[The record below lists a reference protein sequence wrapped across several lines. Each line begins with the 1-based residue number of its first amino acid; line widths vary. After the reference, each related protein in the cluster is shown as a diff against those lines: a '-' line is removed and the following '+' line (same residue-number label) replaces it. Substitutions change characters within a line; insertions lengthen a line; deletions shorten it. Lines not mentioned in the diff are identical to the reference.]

1 MNRIL
6 LAVLTLLAPLAAA
19 PAAAHTQSY
28 GFLIVTTTEDT
39 IEGTLALAVRDLDAA
54 VGLDADADGSITW
67 GEVRGREA
75 ALAETVLAGLRLGPP
90 GQPCALV
97 SAPLLTDTRG
107 GEPYLVL
114 PFRADCTAGVSGEDR
129 EISYDLLF
137 DVDAQHRLI
146 ATVSNDGA
154 TRSLVLTP
162 AERTATLLAAG
173 TDGFELFLGFV
184 VHGAHHIWIG
194 YDHILFVVT
203 LMLGAVVERRGGRWV
218 PVGSGRDA
226 LVAICKVVTA
236 FTVAHSVTLAL
247 AALDVVRLPSVLI
260 ETAIAATITLAALNL
275 VFPVV
280 TRRLWVL
287 AFGFG
292 LIHGFGFAN
301 VLADLDLPAANLVT
315 ALVAFNIGVELGQF
329 AIVAVLLP
337 GLLLLA
343 HRPLYAR
350 AALPVAAVMIAAIG
364 TAWLV
369 GRAFDVT
376 ILPIG

>member
-6 LAVLTLLAPLAAA
+6 LAVLALLAPLAAA

-28 GFLIVTTTEDT
+28 GFLTVTTTADA
-39 IEGTLALAVRDLDAA
+39 IDGTLALAVRDLDAA
-54 VGLDADADGSITW
+54 VGLDTDADGSITW

-75 ALAETVLAGLRLGPP
+75 ALAETVLSGLRLGPP
-90 GQPCALV
+90 GEPCALV
-97 SAPLLTDTRG
+97 PAPLMTDTRG

-114 PFRADCTAGVSGEDR
+114 PFRADCAAGGDL
-129 EISYDLLF
+129 EIGSDLLF
-137 DVDAQHRLI
+137 DIDAQHRLI
-146 ATVSNDGA
+146 ATVSSDGA
-154 TRSLVLTP
+154 TRNLVLTP

-173 TDGFELFLGFV
+173 TDGFKLFLGFV

-194 YDHILFVVT
+194 YDHILFVIT

-226 LVAICKVVTA
+226 LIAICKVVTA

-247 AALDVVRLPSVLI
+247 AALGVVRLPSVLI

-280 TRRLWVL
+280 TRRLWLL

-301 VLADLDLPAANLVT
+301 VLADLNLPATNLVN
-315 ALVAFNIGVELGQF
+315 ALVAFNIGVELGQL

-350 AALPVAAVMIAAIG
+350 TALPVAAVMIAAIG
-364 TAWLV
+364 TAWFV
-369 GRAFDVT
+369 GRALDVE

>member
-6 LAVLTLLAPLAAA
+6 LGVLALLAPLAAG

-28 GFLIVTTTEDT
+28 GFLTVTTTGDAVD
-39 IEGTLALAVRDLDAA
+39 GTLALAVRDLDAA
-54 VGLDADADGSITW
+54 VGLDTDADGSITW

-75 ALAETVLAGLRLGPP
+75 ALAETVLAGLRLGQP
-90 GQPCALV
+90 GEPCALA
-97 SAPLLTDTRG
+97 SAPLMTEIRG

-114 PFRADCTAGVSGEDR
+114 PFRADCPAGVPGGDL
-129 EISYDLLF
+129 EIGYDLLF

-146 ATVSNDGA
+146 ATVSTDGA
-154 TRSLVLTP
+154 TRNLVLTP
-162 AERTATLLAAG
+162 SERTATLLAAG
-173 TDGFELFLGFV
+173 TDGFKLFLGFV

-194 YDHILFVVT
+194 YDHILFVIT

-218 PVGSGRDA
+218 AVGSGRDA
-226 LVAICKVVTA
+226 LIAICKVVTA

-247 AALDVVRLPSVLI
+247 AALDVVRLPPVLI

-275 VFPVV
+275 VFPLV
-280 TRRLWVL
+280 TRRLWLL

-301 VLADLDLPAANLVT
+301 VLADLDLPATNLVT
-315 ALVAFNIGVELGQF
+315 ALVAFNIGVELGQL

-364 TAWLV
+364 TAWFV
-369 GRAFDVT
+369 GRALDME

>member
-6 LAVLTLLAPLAAA
+6 LAVLALLAPLAAG

-28 GFLIVTTTEDT
+28 GFLTVTATADA
-39 IEGTLALAVRDLDAA
+39 IDGTLALAVRDLDAA
-54 VGLDADADGSITW
+54 VGLDTDADGSITW
-67 GEVRGREA
+67 GEVRGQ
-75 ALAETVLAGLRLGPP
+75 ETVLAPTVLSGLRLGPP
-90 GQPCALV
+90 GAPCAHAP
-97 SAPLLTDTRG
+97 APLMTETRG

-114 PFRADCTAGVSGEDR
+114 PFRADCSGSVSGGDL
-129 EISYDLLF
+129 EIGYDLLF

-146 ATVSNDGA
+146 ATVATDGA
-154 TRSLVLTP
+154 TRNLVLTP
-162 AERTATLLAAG
+162 SERTATLLAAG

-194 YDHILFVVT
+194 YDHILFVIT

-218 PVGSGRDA
+218 PVGSGREA
-226 LVAICKVVTA
+226 LIAICKVVTA

-247 AALDVVRLPSVLI
+247 AALDVVRLPPVLI

-275 VFPVV
+275 VFPLV
-280 TRRLWVL
+280 TQRLWML

-301 VLADLDLPAANLVT
+301 VLADLDLPATNLVT
-315 ALVAFNIGVELGQF
+315 ALVAFNIGVELGQL

-343 HRPLYAR
+343 KRPLYAR
-350 AALPVAAVMIAAIG
+350 TALPAAAVLIAAVG

-369 GRAFDVT
+369 GRTLDVE